1 MVLAAIVLQIFTL
14 ISGNLYFYFFY
25 KLNHPF
31 FEKYKSV
38 DEPWP
43 WQSDPEE
50 WNQLFWKSIK
60 LTILN
65 ATLINY
71 LFSAPFIAADYP
83 VPFRADNNFASPLTL
98 FLQVIF
104 CIMVENLS
112 FYMSHSLLHKPYLY
126 KTIHKTH
133 HEHKVTTSIATICT
147 HPLEYLFGNAV
158 PSTLGAL
165 ILGKR
170 MHMSSY
176 LAWGVWRG
184 YEALFGHSGYAFTWN
199 PYRILPFHSD
209 GREHPFHHSENV
221 GNYSSSSNV
230 WDLIYG
236 SNAAFKK

>member
-1 MVLAAIVLQIFTL
+1 MVLAVNILQFSTL

-104 CIMVENLS
+104 CNMVENLS

-126 KTIHKTH
+126 KMIHKVH
-133 HEHKVTTSIATICT
+133 HEHKVTTSIAAIYA

-165 ILGKR
+165 ILG
-170 MHMSSY
+170 
-176 LAWGVWRG
+176 
-184 YEALFGHSGYAFTWN
+184 
-199 PYRILPFHSD
+199 
-209 GREHPFHHSENV
+209 
-221 GNYSSSSNV
+221 
-230 WDLIYG
+230 
-236 SNAAFKK
+236 